1 MDRNSVTGFL
11 LLVLLLVGYIAYN
24 NYSQSKFEDAKKADS
39 VANAK
44 AHPKPLAKDT
54 VIAPVAPATSEVAA
68 INDSIEMAKPPAF
81 RGEEKTVVLENKDLA
96 VEFTT
101 KGAHPVGALL
111 KNYKTY
117 TGKPLRLF
125 EGEYNK

>member
-24 NYSQSKFEDAKKADS
+24 NYSQSEFEEAKKADS

-54 VIAPVAPATSEVAA
+54 AIAAVEAAATEVAA
-68 INDSIEMAKPPAF
+68 VNDSIQLAKPPAY
-81 RGEEKTVVLENKDLA
+81 RGEATTVVLENKDLA
-96 VEFTT
+96 VELTT
-101 KGAHPVGALL
+101 KGGNPVSALL

-117 TGKPLRLF
+117 
-125 EGEYNK
+125 